1 MDPNLRSTLRA
12 LVLEI
17 RHELEG
23 FYDSRDQWHAG
34 DLERRLAEIGVRKD
48 RSLPAAELK
57 LSPED
62 GIARNVIDAFIES
75 RIEAGE
81 SREGAFAEFV
91 RVCAYSWAN
100 RLLALRCMEARA
112 LIDEVIIQKD
122 AYGGRSLQHNRLAR
136 REPARCA
143 GEDEGLFATLYDEF
157 QRRAAELPIV
167 FRPDAPEISVRPSV
181 AALRRCI
188 ELLSG
193 RIAPKGQSA
202 AGEDIFVAPDALGWA
217 YQYWNTEEK
226 DRVFDRVRTEKG
238 FKIAGSDI
246 IPATCIYTEDYI
258 VKFLVQNSLGAIWA
272 AMHPTSRLPERWRY
286 YVREADRAPAPRKR
300 VSEITFIDPA
310 AGSGHF
316 LIEAFDLL
324 WDMYKEEGEVSSEAE
339 ICASIFENNL
349 FGIDIDERAI
359 QIAALALLMKAW
371 EKARDFVPRRINL
384 VAANIRL
391 PKGTNHL
398 EKFLQNHPE
407 DHAIRPALETIVGA
421 LDHADEIG
429 SLLEIDEPLD
439 KRLAELR
446 EKHGAQLS
454 LDGHQGLA
462 KPEKWKLAVIAR
474 LRKHFN
480 AEATGDDLSERFFG
494 EAGEKGLS
502 LLDLLSRRY
511 DMVAANPPYMGSKNM
526 GPVLKKHVERHFA
539 AGKRD
544 LYAAFIL
551 KCLRLAAPGT
561 GRVAMVTQ
569 QSWMF
574 LRSFADLRALDDDK
588 RKKMPHAFG
597 GVLRDT
603 TIETLAHLGP
613 RAFAEIS
620 GEVVNTACF
629 VLAAAAP
636 PEDHRLT
643 AFRLIGPKSPEE
655 KDTLLLSAIATLG
668 PSPAPEL
675 SGAGR
680 PADKATTLEP

>member
-1 MDPNLRSTLRA
+1 MEADLRSTLKA
-12 LVLEI
+12 LVLEL

-23 FYDSRDQWHAG
+23 QHDAQGKWSPG
-34 DLERRLAEIGVRKD
+34 DLERRLAAIGVRPN
-48 RSLPAAELK
+48 RSVPAGELK
-57 LSPED
+57 LTPED
-62 GIARNVIDAFIES
+62 AAARRVIDALIAS

-81 SREGAFAEFV
+81 GREEAFREFV
-91 RVCAYSWAN
+91 RNGAYSWVN
-100 RLLALRCMEARA
+100 RLLALRCMEARG
-112 LIDEVIIQKD
+112 LIDEVIIQKE
-122 AYGGRSLQHNRLAR
+122 AYGGRSLQHHRLAHKD
-136 REPARCA
+136 PSRCS
-143 GEDEGLFATLYDEF
+143 GDDEGLFATLFDEF
-157 QRRAAELPIV
+157 EHRAAELPMV
-167 FRPDAPEISVRPSV
+167 FRPDAPEISLRPSV
-181 AALRRCI
+181 ASLRRCV

-202 AGEDIFVAPDALGWA
+202 ATDEVFTAPDALGWA

-226 DRVFDRVRTEKG
+226 DRVFDRVRIEKG
-238 FKIAGSDI
+238 FKIAGTDI

-258 VKFLVQNSLGAIWA
+258 VKFLIQNSLGALWTG
-272 AMHPTSRLPERWRY
+272 MRPDSRLPAGWRY
-286 YVREADRAPAPRKR
+286 YVYGADRAPVSRKR
-300 VSEITFIDPA
+300 VAEITLIDPA
-310 AGSGHF
+310 VGSGHF

-324 WDMYKEEGEVSSEAE
+324 FDMYKEEGEIVSDRE

-391 PKGTNHL
+391 PKGTHHL
-398 EKFLQNHPE
+398 EKFLKNRPE
-407 DHAIRPALETIVGA
+407 DHAIRPALEAIVGA
-421 LDHADEIG
+421 LDHAAEIG

-462 KPEKWKLAVIAR
+462 EPEKWKLAVIAR
-474 LRKHFN
+474 LRDHFN
-480 AEATGDDLSERFFG
+480 AEATADDLSERFFG

-511 DMVAANPPYMGSKNM
+511 DVVAANPPYMGSKNM

-588 RKKMPHAFG
+588 RKKMPRAFG

-636 PEDHRLT
+636 PADHRLT

-655 KDTLLLSAIATLG
+655 KDALLLSAIAALG

-675 SGAGR
+675 SCAGR

>member
-1 MDPNLRSTLRA
+1 MDASLRSTLKA
-12 LVLEI
+12 LVLDL

-23 FYDSRDQWHAG
+23 RHDAQGKWQAG
-34 DLERRLAEIGVRKD
+34 DLERRLAAIGVRPD
-48 RSLPAAELK
+48 RSVPANELK
-57 LSPED
+57 MTPED
-62 GIARNVIDAFIES
+62 ADARRVIDAFIVS
-75 RIEAGE
+75 RIEAGQK
-81 SREGAFAEFV
+81 REDAFREFV
-91 RVCAYSWAN
+91 RNSAYSWAN
-100 RLLALRCMEARA
+100 RLLALRCMEARG
-112 LIDEVIIQKD
+112 LIDEIIIQKD
-122 AYGGRSLQHNRLAR
+122 AYGGRSLQHHRLAR
-136 REPARCA
+136 KEPVRCS

-167 FRPDAPEISVRPSV
+167 FRPDAPEISLRPSV

-193 RIAPKGQSA
+193 KIASKGQSA
-202 AGEDIFVAPDALGWA
+202 AGEEIFMAPDALGWA

-246 IPATCIYTEDYI
+246 ILATCIYTEDYI

-272 AMHPTSRLPERWRY
+272 AMHPTSRLLEKWRY
-286 YVREADRAPAPRKR
+286 YVREADRAPVKKKR
-300 VSEITFIDPA
+300 VSQITFIDPA
-310 AGSGHF
+310 VGSGHF

-324 WDMYKEEGEVSSEAE
+324 WDMYQEEGELSSQAE

-371 EKARDFVPRRINL
+371 EKARDFVPWRINL

-474 LRKHFN
+474 LRDHFN
-480 AEATGDDLSERFFG
+480 AEAAGDDLSERFFG

-511 DMVAANPPYMGSKNM
+511 DVVAANPPYMGSKNM

-588 RKKMPHAFG
+588 RKKMPRAFG
-597 GVLRDT
+597 GILRDT
-603 TIETLAHLGP
+603 TIETLAHLGEHAFNDP
-613 RAFAEIS
+613 AAAGAFA
-620 GEVVNTACF
+620 TAF

-636 PEDHRLT
+636 SADHRLT

-655 KDTLLLSAIATLG
+655 KDALLLSAIATLG

>member
-1 MDPNLRSTLRA
+1 MDANHRSTLRV

-23 FYDSRDQWHAG
+23 FYDSRDDWHAG

-48 RSLPAAELK
+48 RSLPAGELK
-57 LSPED
+57 LVPED
-62 GIARNVIDAFIES
+62 RDARRVIDAFIES

-81 SREGAFAEFV
+81 KRESAFTEFV
-91 RVCAYSWAN
+91 RAAAYSWTN
-100 RLLALRCMEARA
+100 RLLALRCMEARG

-136 REPARCA
+136 REPARCS
-143 GEDEGLFATLYDEF
+143 GEDEGLFATLFDEF
-157 QRRAAELPIV
+157 QCRAVELPMV
-167 FRPDAPEISVRPSV
+167 FRPDAPEICLRPSV

-202 AGEDIFVAPDALGWA
+202 ADEEIFTAPDALGWS

-226 DRVFDRVRTEKG
+226 DRVDEWLKTKKG
-238 FKIAGSDI
+238 FKCEGSDI
-246 IPATCIYTEDYI
+246 IPKTCLYTEDYM

-272 AMHPTSRLPERWRY
+272 GMRPASRLPDKWRY
-286 YVREADRAPAPRKR
+286 YVREVDRASVPRKHVR
-300 VSEITFIDPA
+300 EITLIDPA

-324 WDMYKEEGEVSSEAE
+324 FDMYKEEGEITSDVE

-349 FGIDIDERAI
+349 FGIDIDERAT

-371 EKARDFVPRRINL
+371 EKAREFVPRRINL

-391 PKGTNHL
+391 PRGTNHL
-398 EKFLQNHPE
+398 EKFLKNHPE
-407 DHAIRPALETIVGA
+407 DHAIQPAVETILAA

-446 EKHGAQLS
+446 GKHGPQLS

-462 KPEKWKLAVIAR
+462 DTEKWKFAVIGR
-474 LRKHFN
+474 LREHFN
-480 AEATGDDLSERFFG
+480 AEATGKDLSERFFG

-502 LLDLLSRRY
+502 LLDLLSRYY
-511 DMVAANPPYMGSKNM
+511 DVVTANPPYMGSKNM
-526 GPVLKKHVERHFA
+526 GPVLKKHVERYFST
-539 AGKRD
+539 GKRD

-551 KCLRLAAPGT
+551 KCLKLVSPNS

-588 RKKMPHAFG
+588 RKKMPRAFG

-603 TIETLAHLGP
+603 TIETLAHLGEH
-613 RAFAEIS
+613 AFNDPAAA
-620 GEVVNTACF
+620 GAFVTTF
-629 VLAAAAP
+629 VLAPATPAL
-636 PEDHRLT
+636 DHRLT

-655 KDTLLLSAIATLG
+655 KDALLLAAIDSLNRGDAAED
-668 PSPAPEL
+668 SEA
-675 SGAGR
+675 A
-680 PADKATTLEP
+680 AAN

>member
-1 MDPNLRSTLRA
+1 MDANLRSVLRA

-23 FYDSRDQWHAG
+23 FYDSRGEWHAG
-34 DLERRLAEIGVRKD
+34 DLERRLAEIGVRRD
-48 RSLPAAELK
+48 RSLPAGELK

-62 GIARNVIDAFIES
+62 RKARDTIDAFIES

-81 SREGAFAEFV
+81 KRDGAFAEFV

-100 RLLALRCMEARA
+100 RLLALRCMEARG
-112 LIDEVIIQKD
+112 LIDEVVIQKD
-122 AYGGRSLQHNRLAR
+122 AYSGRSLQHHRLAR
-136 REPARCA
+136 KDPARCA
-143 GEDEGLFATLYDEF
+143 GEDEGLFATLFDEF
-157 QRRAAELPIV
+157 QRRAAELPMV
-167 FRPDAPEISVRPSV
+167 FRPDAPEISLRPSV
-181 AALRRCI
+181 ASLRRCI

-193 RIAPKGQSA
+193 RILPRGQAVASEQVFTA
-202 AGEDIFVAPDALGWA
+202 ADALGWA

-226 DRVFDRVRTEKG
+226 DRVFDRLRTEKG

-258 VKFLVQNSLGAIWA
+258 VKFLVQNSLGALWA
-272 AMHPTSRLPERWRY
+272 GMRPASRLPAKWRY
-286 YVREADRAPAPRKR
+286 YVYGADRTPAPRKR
-300 VSEITFIDPA
+300 LADITLIDPA

-324 WDMYKEEGEVSSEAE
+324 FEMYKEEGEITSDAQ

-349 FGIDIDERAI
+349 FGIDIDERAV

-398 EKFLQNHPE
+398 EKFLKNHPE
-407 DHAIRPALETIVGA
+407 DYAIRPALETIVGA

-429 SLLEIDEPLD
+429 SLLEVDEPLD
-439 KRLAELR
+439 RRLAQLR
-446 EKHGAQLS
+446 EAYGRRVKHLFDGA
-454 LDGHQGLA
+454 DD
-462 KPEKWKLAVIAR
+462 PEKWKRGIIER
-474 LRKHFN
+474 LREHFN
-480 AEATGDDLSERFFG
+480 AEATAEDLSERFFG

-511 DMVAANPPYMGSKNM
+511 DVVAANPPYMGSKNM
-526 GPVLKKHVERHFA
+526 GPVLKKHVERYYA

-588 RKKMPHAFG
+588 RKKMPRAFG

-603 TIETLAHLGP
+603 TIETLAHLGEH
-613 RAFAEIS
+613 AFNDPAAA
-620 GEVVNTACF
+620 GAFVTAF
-629 VLAAAAP
+629 VLATAIP
-636 PEDHRLT
+636 PADHRLT

-655 KDTLLLSAIATLG
+655 KAALLLSAIGGLAGG
-668 PSPAPEL
+668 PRKENLQIESE
-675 SGAGR
+675 SQV
-680 PADKATTLEP
+680 